1 MTLIDRLL
9 LANLARVLR
18 LADPVPPRVRDDAV
32 RAGLLRH
39 PVTVG
44 DQLGLQLVGA

>member
-1 MTLIDRLL
+1 MNLIDRLL

-18 LADPVPPRVRDDAV
+18 LADPAPPRVHDDAV

-39 PVTVG
+39 PVTAG
-44 DQLGLQLVGA
+44 DQLGLQLVGM